1 MRVRHW
7 QDIASL
13 AVGVWLLVSPWALGL
28 SGVAA
33 VMTAV
38 LGAAVVLFAVE
49 GLWLPSYLEAW
60 CEGGVGLVLVLLPW
74 LTGFADQALA
84 SRNSVLAGLCVLLFA
99 VWEMVDDPEL
109 QSRWQAWQRTHL
121 PH

>member
-1 MRVRHW
+1 MRVQHW

-13 AVGVWLLVSPWALGL
+13 AVGVWLLASPWALGF

-74 LTGFADQALA
+74 LTGFADQAQA
-84 SRNSVLAGLCVLLFA
+84 SRNSVLAGLFVLLFA

-109 QSRWQAWQRTHL
+109 QSRWQAWRRTHL
-121 PH
+121 SH